1 MFSGTIKENIIYFNI
16 GASDKKI
23 EEALVASGCNEFIDN
38 MPDGLDTVLHERGMN
53 LSGGQRQR
61 IVLARAFISNAPILI
76 LDEATSALDAISE
89 LRIKKTIE
97 HLRKEKN
104 ITVIIITHRVKS
116 LNNVDYIAKLDNKK
130 IVTLINP
137 KILTNS

>member
-1 MFSGTIKENIIYFNI
+1 
-16 GASDKKI
+16 
-23 EEALVASGCNEFIDN
+23 

-76 LDEATSALDAISE
+76 LDEATSALDSFSE

-130 IVTLINP
+130 IVSIDKP
-137 KILTNS
+137 KDFNIFIFFHEKYGAG